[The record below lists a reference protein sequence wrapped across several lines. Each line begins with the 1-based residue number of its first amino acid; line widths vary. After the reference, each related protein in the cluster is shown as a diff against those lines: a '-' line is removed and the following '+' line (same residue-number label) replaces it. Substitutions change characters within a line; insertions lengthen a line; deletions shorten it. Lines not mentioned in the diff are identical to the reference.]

1 MPIMAAC
8 AKPVAKPKPAGGSGP
23 LDQSASREPR
33 ITAAAFRALAF
44 DGVPYAGQLGCRLE
58 RFEAG
63 RVTLRMPYQKLLR
76 RPGGTICGP
85 ALMALADVTLYGVV
99 LSVVGEAALAVT
111 TDMTI
116 HFLSRPAPRDVLASG
131 GLLKLGRRLAV
142 GEVTM
147 HSDGDARAI
156 CHVVGTY
163 AIPPEAGREEI
174 EAQVGP
180 DTALTAGHLRPR

>member
-1 MPIMAAC
+1 M
-8 AKPVAKPKPAGGSGP
+8 
-23 LDQSASREPR
+23 DQSATGEPR

-44 DGVPYAGQLGCRLE
+44 DRVPYAGQLGCRIE

-63 RVTLRMPYQKLLR
+63 LVTVRMPWQDLLR

-99 LSVVGEAALAVT
+99 LSMVGERALAVT

-116 HFLSRPAPRDVLASG
+116 HFLSRPALRDVLASG
-131 GLLKLGRRLAV
+131 RLLKLGRRLAV
-142 GEVTM
+142 GEVIM
-147 HSDGDARAI
+147 HNDGDARAI

-163 AIPPEAGREEI
+163 AIPPGAGREEI
-174 EAQVGP
+174 GGP
-180 DTALTAGHLRPR
+180 DVDSGRSSA